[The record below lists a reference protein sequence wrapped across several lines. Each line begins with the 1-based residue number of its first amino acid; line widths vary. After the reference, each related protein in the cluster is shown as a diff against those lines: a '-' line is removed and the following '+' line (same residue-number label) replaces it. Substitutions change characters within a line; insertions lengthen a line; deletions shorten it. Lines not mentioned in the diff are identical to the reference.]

1 MQGVTLYDHNSL
13 SKELRLQLA
22 SLDYFLYEFSQ
33 YERINFE
40 PHRTKAYAICLLSK
54 GELKVETDLFYNH
67 IVAPAIFIIGPSV
80 IRHFLPTTGEF
91 EAQTIFFDKNFF
103 LENQAN
109 IAYLEQYE
117 FLYSKDKH
125 VIGLNNIQHQKLST
139 YFLLFKQTA
148 QESFAK
154 TPAIAR
160 SLIYIILDEIATVL
174 EVQEAQDVQ
183 SHIPR
188 TRNQQLLFEFKKQLV
203 SDFIR
208 HRNVSYY
215 AQKLFV
221 SPKYFTTVVKEESGK
236 TAGEWID
243 EMVLLEAKIL
253 LQNKELTIAQV
264 ADQLNF
270 NDQSTFGKFFKNLT
284 SHSPLDYRKQ
294 LSRSN

>member
-1 MQGVTLYDHNSL
+1 MKGIVLYDHNSL
-13 SKELRLQLA
+13 LKELRLQQT
-22 SLDYFLYEFSQ
+22 SLDYFFYEFSQ
-33 YERINFE
+33 YERINEE
-40 PHRTKAYAICLLSK
+40 PHRTKAYAICLLTK
-54 GELKVETDLFYNH
+54 GELKIETDLFLNH
-67 IVAPAIFIIGPSV
+67 IVAPAIFLIAPSV
-80 IRHFLPTTGEF
+80 IRYFLPQESQF

-109 IAYLEQYE
+109 ISYLDQFD

-125 VIGLNNIQHQKLST
+125 VLHLNAMHHQKLST

-148 QESFAK
+148 QESFSK
-154 TPAIAR
+154 TSAIIR
-160 SLIYIILDEIATVL
+160 SLIYIVL
-174 EVQEAQDVQ
+174 NEVASAQEKDDIQP
-183 SHIPR
+183 SIPL
-188 TRNQQLLFEFKKQLV
+188 TRNQRLLFEFKKQLV

-208 HRNVSYY
+208 HRSVSYY

-221 SPKYFTTVVKEESGK
+221 TPRYLSTVIKEESGK

-284 SHSPLDYRKQ
+284 SHSPFDYRKG
-294 LSRSN
+294 LS

>member
-1 MQGVTLYDHNSL
+1 MQGISLYDHNAL
-13 SKELRLQLA
+13 SKELRLQLET
-22 SLDYFLYEFSQ
+22 LDYFLYEFTQ

-40 PHRTKAYAICLLSK
+40 PHRTKAYAICLLNK

-67 IVAPAIFIIGPSV
+67 IVAPAIFIIAPSV
-80 IRHFLPTTGEF
+80 IRHFLPTTGAF
-91 EAQTIFFDKNFF
+91 DAQTIFFDKNFF
-103 LENQAN
+103 LKNQAN
-109 IAYLEQYE
+109 ISYLEQYE
-117 FLYSKDKH
+117 FLYAKDKH
-125 VIGLNNIQHQKLST
+125 VVSLNNPQHQKLST
-139 YFLLFKQTA
+139 YFQLFRQTA
-148 QESFAK
+148 QESFSK
-154 TPAIAR
+154 TSAIAR
-160 SLIYIILDEIATVL
+160 SLIYIILNEVAS
-174 EVQEAQDVQ
+174 VQEAQDMKPAT
-183 SHIPR
+183 SL
-188 TRNQQLLFEFKKQLV
+188 TRNQQLLFEFKKLLA

-221 SPKYFTTVVKEESGK
+221 SPKHFTTVIKEESGK

-284 SHSPLDYRKQ
+284 GHSPLDYRKQ
-294 LSRSN
+294 LSSF

>member
-1 MQGVTLYDHNSL
+1 MQGVSLYDHNSL
-13 SKELRLQLA
+13 SIELKLQLA
-22 SLDYFLYEFSQ
+22 TLNYFLYEFTQ

-40 PHRTKAYAICLLSK
+40 PHRTNAYAICLLNK

-67 IVAPAIFIIGPSV
+67 IVAPAIFIIAPSV
-80 IRHFLPTTGEF
+80 IRYFLPTTAAF

-109 IAYLEQYE
+109 VSYLEQFD
-117 FLYSKDKH
+117 FLYAKDRH
-125 VIGLNNIQHQKLST
+125 VINLNNTQHQKLST
-139 YFLLFKQTA
+139 YFLLFRQTV
-148 QESFAK
+148 QESLSK

-160 SLIYIILDEIATVL
+160 SLIYIILNEIAS
-174 EVQEAQDVQ
+174 VQEAQNVLH
-183 SHIPR
+183 STSL
-188 TRNQQLLFEFKKQLV
+188 TRNQQLLFTFKKQLV
-203 SDFIR
+203 NDFIR

-221 SPKYFTTVVKEESGK
+221 SPKYLTTVIKEESGK

-264 ADQLNF
+264 ADTLNF

-284 SHSPLDYRKQ
+284 SQSPLDYRKQ
-294 LSRSN
+294 LS

>member
-1 MQGVTLYDHNSL
+1 MQGISLYDHNSL

-22 SLDYFLYEFSQ
+22 TLDYFLYEFSQ

-40 PHRTKAYAICLLSK
+40 PHRTSAYAICILNK

-67 IVAPAIFIIGPSV
+67 IIAPAIFIIAPSV
-80 IRHFLPTTGEF
+80 IRYFLPTELAF

-109 IAYLEQYE
+109 VSYLEQYD

-125 VIGLNNIQHQKLST
+125 VVQLTTTQHKKLST
-139 YFLLFKQTA
+139 YFQLFKQTVG
-148 QESFAK
+148 ESFK
-154 TPAIAR
+154 RTSAIAR
-160 SLIYIILDEIATVL
+160 SLIYIILDEIAV
-174 EVQEAQDVQ
+174 VQEAQDVA
-183 SHIPR
+183 SPSALSR
-188 TRNQQLLFEFKKQLV
+188 TQQLLFQFKKQLAI
-203 SDFIR
+203 DYIR
-208 HRNVSYY
+208 QRNVSYY
-215 AQKLFV
+215 AQKLHV
-221 SPKYFTTVVKEESGK
+221 SPKYLTTIVKEESGK

-243 EMVLLEAKIL
+243 EMVLLEAKII

-284 SHSPLDYRKQ
+284 GHSPLEYRKQ
-294 LSRSN
+294 LS

>member
-1 MQGVTLYDHNSL
+1 MQGISLYDHNSL

-22 SLDYFLYEFSQ
+22 TLDYFLYEFSQ

-40 PHRTKAYAICLLSK
+40 PHRTRAYAICLLSK

-67 IVAPAIFIIGPSV
+67 IVAPAIFIIAPSV
-80 IRHFLPTTGEF
+80 IRHFLHTTGEF

-109 IAYLEQYE
+109 IAYLDQYE

-125 VIGLNNIQHQKLST
+125 VVGLNNTEHQKLST
-139 YFLLFKQTA
+139 YFQLFKQTT

-160 SLIYIILDEIATVL
+160 SLIYIILDVIAS
-174 EVQEAQDVQ
+174 VQEAQDLQ
-183 SHIPR
+183 PSISL
-188 TRNQQLLFEFKKQLV
+188 TRNQQLLFEFKKQLA
-203 SDFIR
+203 SDFMR

-221 SPKYFTTVVKEESGK
+221 SPKYLSTVIKEESGK

-253 LQNKELTIAQV
+253 LQNKDLTIAQV

-294 LSRSN
+294 LS

>member
-1 MQGVTLYDHNSL
+1 MQGVSLYDHNSL

-22 SLDYFLYEFSQ
+22 TLDYFFYEFSQ

-40 PHRTKAYAICLLSK
+40 PHRTKAYAICLLNK

-67 IVAPAIFIIGPSV
+67 IVAPAIFIIAPSV
-80 IRHFLPTTGEF
+80 IRHFLPTTGTF
-91 EAQTIFFDKNFF
+91 DAQTIFFDKNFF
-103 LENQAN
+103 LQNQAN
-109 IAYLEQYE
+109 VSYLEQYE

-125 VIGLNNIQHQKLST
+125 VISLNNTQHQKLST
-139 YFLLFKQTA
+139 YFQLFKQTA
-148 QESFAK
+148 GESFAK

-160 SLIYIILDEIATVL
+160 SLIYIILNEIAS
-174 EVQEAQDVQ
+174 VQEAHDGQ
-183 SHIPR
+183 SSIPL
-188 TRNQQLLFEFKKQLV
+188 TRNQQLLFEFKTQLAT
-203 SDFIR
+203 DFIR

-221 SPKYFTTVVKEESGK
+221 SPKYFTTVIKEESGK

-270 NDQSTFGKFFKNLT
+270 YDPSTFGKFFKNLS

-294 LSRSN
+294 FS